1 MGSLMRFKSV
11 FCSRF
16 FRPLTCLVALLSI
29 AGSSNAQ
36 GVGSSRGLAST
47 TGGIHTIQGKV
58 YDQNGRPMDKGL
70 RIRLESP
77 NTGSLY
83 ASTDRDG
90 VFAFTSIENGNYTLT
105 VEGGPSYENAI
116 EHPSIA
122 REDSPNGRILRLD
135 IFMKPK
141 LALDPAF
148 ASVPGNALEFYKKGM
163 EAAQKGDGKKAVE
176 NLNKAIGVYPQFGPA
191 LTELGA
197 QYLKLGDLAKAT
209 EVLEAAMKLTPTD
222 FHTRLN
228 YGIAL
233 LQQKRFPQAEEQL
246 SVVVK
251 TNPAAPTPHMYLG
264 IALMSQQK
272 LEDAEKELLLSVA
285 SNSTEAAPA
294 HKYLGGIYWGQRNYK
309 RAIEELETY
318 LKLAP
323 KAADAERTR
332 EGIKQLK
339 AKL

>member
-1 MGSLMRFKSV
+1 MGSPIYVHPSA
-11 FCSRF
+11 CSRF
-16 FRPLTCLVALLSI
+16 PGIFCCFAILLI
-29 AGSSNAQ
+29 AAASLNAQ

-58 YDQNGRPMDKGL
+58 YDQHGKPLDQSL

-77 NTGSLY
+77 NSGSLL

-90 VFAFTSIENGNYTLT
+90 VFTFTSIENGNYKLT
-105 VEGGPSYENAI
+105 VEGGAAYENAI

-141 LALDPAF
+141 MSLNPAF
-148 ASVPGNALEFYKKGM
+148 ASVPGDALELYKKGL
-163 EAAQKGDGKKAVE
+163 AASQKGDARKAVE
-176 NLNKAIGVYPQFGPA
+176 NLNKAIGIYPRFGPA
-191 LTELGA
+191 LTEMGV
-197 QYLKLGDLAKAT
+197 QYLKLGDPAKAA
-209 EVLEAAMKLTPTD
+209 EALEAAMKLTPTD

-233 LQQKRFPQAEEQL
+233 LQQKKFPQAEEHL
-246 SVVVK
+246 LVAVK
-251 TNPAAPTPHMYLG
+251 ANPAAPIPHMYLG
-264 IALMSQQK
+264 LALMSQQK

-285 SNSTEAAPA
+285 SNVAEVAPV
-294 HKYLGGIYWGQRNYK
+294 HKYLGGIYWGQRNYQ

-318 LKLAP
+318 LKLVP
-323 KAADAERTR
+323 KAPDAERIRTSIN
-332 EGIKQLK
+332 ELK